1 VSDRYQSRR
10 RTRDALPR
18 FALARRLQVILEHR
32 DPALNLNA
40 SNIRRLKICFNSQ
53 PLASADISSAPA
65 AAGGKVIHDSRG
77 NAIWDWAVAT
87 GVIARSKSS
96 ESLRMLDNPM
106 LVLEGEY
113 ELGGEWAGDPYN
125 RR

>member
-1 VSDRYQSRR
+1 
-10 RTRDALPR
+10 
-18 FALARRLQVILEHR
+18 
-32 DPALNLNA
+32 
-40 SNIRRLKICFNSQ
+40 
-53 PLASADISSAPA
+53 
-65 AAGGKVIHDSRG
+65 
-77 NAIWDWAVAT
+77 
-87 GVIARSKSS
+87 VIARSKSS